1 MNCKNAK
8 MAKKTR
14 VVSAL
19 LAAIFGN
26 FGSHKLF
33 HKQYLEMLLYIF
45 SSSFFYLGTVI
56 DTLVYIFDPDFTT
69 YQAEKGSL
77 KKFRTY
83 EFVIK
88 IVGTVICFGY
98 YLYDYGYSFYLYG
111 NVPGLKLL
119 GLVVTVVIIAVVNA
133 IVYCCK
139 GKCCKEVDE
148 SPLQEEGG
156 INESLEG
163 IVDQSD
169 LVTPKRIR
177 EHLIWYII
185 GFVIWLPGILIYTL
199 VLNRYVSLVSNKKY
213 YESTAKS
220 IKESNPIES
229 YFMGIPYN
237 YIIISKEHDVTVDN
251 KKYKYRINHIKD
263 VSLENDK
270 NVVIFYSN
278 PENSREQEYRPIME
292 RLVSWGYVVVGNDD
306 AKTSYSGKV
315 LAEVIRDYVRKGYNH
330 DKIGIVGIKLGASG
344 AIKAVN
350 QLDGD
355 PDIKIDALYLCEL
368 YSKSILTK
376 FGKDSTYNTNNLPP
390 YRMVVE
396 AGFWFKDM
404 YMSSEQWDK
413 EVHGE
418 ILGDDGA
425 GFLMATAFPD
435 KVMSS
440 DDGLLTAWLEN
451 KFDPSANEHTWDDLM
466 KEIKE
471 SKNKRW
477 INKRQTS
484 E

>member
-156 INESLEG
+156 INESLE
-163 IVDQSD
+163 
-169 LVTPKRIR
+169 
-177 EHLIWYII
+177 
-185 GFVIWLPGILIYTL
+185 
-199 VLNRYVSLVSNKKY
+199 
-213 YESTAKS
+213 
-220 IKESNPIES
+220 
-229 YFMGIPYN
+229 
-237 YIIISKEHDVTVDN
+237 
-251 KKYKYRINHIKD
+251 
-263 VSLENDK
+263 
-270 NVVIFYSN
+270 
-278 PENSREQEYRPIME
+278 
-292 RLVSWGYVVVGNDD
+292 
-306 AKTSYSGKV
+306 
-315 LAEVIRDYVRKGYNH
+315 
-330 DKIGIVGIKLGASG
+330 
-344 AIKAVN
+344 
-350 QLDGD
+350 
-355 PDIKIDALYLCEL
+355 
-368 YSKSILTK
+368 
-376 FGKDSTYNTNNLPP
+376 
-390 YRMVVE
+390 
-396 AGFWFKDM
+396 
-404 YMSSEQWDK
+404 
-413 EVHGE
+413 
-418 ILGDDGA
+418 
-425 GFLMATAFPD
+425 
-435 KVMSS
+435 
-440 DDGLLTAWLEN
+440 
-451 KFDPSANEHTWDDLM
+451 
-466 KEIKE
+466 
-471 SKNKRW
+471 
-477 INKRQTS
+477 
-484 E
+484 